1 MKKSVKKI
9 TKEPLIQKEE
19 LVFNDI
25 DSTSNKLNIVSP
37 YRNIKQ
43 YTRISIEPHHMN
55 SNIKNNMKYVLK
67 KKVEKKCNKY
77 GYVSEVYRILE
88 YSDGI
93 MPTENLNA
101 NAIYDITYHCKLCIP
116 IENTCI
122 VCNISVISP
131 EIIFGHNG
139 PLLIMIRRDNIDM
152 SNWMISD
159 GIFNIK
165 ANRKLQANDYCIV
178 KILEKRVNQEDS
190 QIKLGCQL
198 IDLATEEQ
206 VHQLFGSTIVE
217 QSKSEPS
224 DSKSVQSDSVA
235 QTSKQQTSEQQNS
248 EVKEDELE

>member
-1 MKKSVKKI
+1 MKI
-9 TKEPLIQKEE
+9 
-19 LVFNDI
+19 
-25 DSTSNKLNIVSP
+25 
-37 YRNIKQ
+37 
-43 YTRISIEPHHMN
+43 
-55 SNIKNNMKYVLK
+55 VLK
-67 KKVEKKCNKY
+67 KKVEKKCNRN
-77 GYVSEVYRILE
+77 GFIDEVYRILE

-152 SNWMISD
+152 SNWTITD

-165 ANRKLQANDYCIV
+165 ANRKLQASDYCIV
-178 KILEKRVNQEDS
+178 KILEKRINQDDS

-206 VHQLFGSTIVE
+206 VQQLFGSTIIE
-217 QSKSEPS
+217 PSTNQPSKSS
-224 DSKSVQSDSVA
+224 SKSSI
-235 QTSKQQTSEQQNS
+235 SENESSSASQ
-248 EVKEDELE
+248 EIE

>member
-1 MKKSVKKI
+1 MKKSVKKS
-9 TKEPLIQKEE
+9 TKEPLVQKEVQKEE
-19 LVFNDI
+19 LIFNDI
-25 DSTSNKLNIVSP
+25 GSVSNKLNIVSP

-152 SNWMISD
+152 SNWNISD
-159 GIFNIK
+159 GIFSIK
-165 ANRKLQANDYCIV
+165 ANRKLQSGDYCIV
-178 KILEKRVNQEDS
+178 KILEKRINQDDS

-198 IDLATEEQ
+198 VDLASEEQ
-206 VHQLFGSTIVE
+206 VLQFFGSTIVE
-217 QSKSEPS
+217 QNEK
-224 DSKSVQSDSVA
+224 QSIVNKEE
-235 QTSKQQTSEQQNS
+235 T
-248 EVKEDELE
+248 EDELE